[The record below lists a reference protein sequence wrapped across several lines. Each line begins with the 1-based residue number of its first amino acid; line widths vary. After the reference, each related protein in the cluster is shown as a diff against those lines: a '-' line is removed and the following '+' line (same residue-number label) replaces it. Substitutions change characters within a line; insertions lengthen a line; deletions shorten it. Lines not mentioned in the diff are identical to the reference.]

1 MHHWIDLV
9 GPLLLRAIHDKK
21 HHWIDLVGPLRLRA
35 IYGKKHHWI
44 DLVGPLL
51 PWAIETRSIIGSIL
65 SVPYFCGLSK
75 YISTSQAHA
84 KARLAVAAVTLT

>member
-9 GPLLLRAIHDKK
+9 GPLLLRAIHD
-21 HHWIDLVGPLRLRA
+21 
-35 IYGKKHHWI
+35 KKHHWI

-75 YISTSQAHA
+75 HLSASQAHA
-84 KARLAVAAVTLT
+84 KAMASDGITQ